1 MVKIIDGNNLLL
13 GRLGTWVAK
22 QLLEGEQIYII
33 NAENIAISGNPVHIV
48 SETLKRRT
56 RGEPFHGPFFPTR
69 PDFIV
74 RRAIK
79 GMLPYT
85 KERGVKAYRR
95 MKVFMGTPEIKSAP
109 APITLPQASL
119 SKLKV
124 IKYIYLKDLSAS
136 IKSKKE

>member
-1 MVKIIDGNNLLL
+1 MIDGNNLLL

-33 NAENIAISGNPVHIV
+33 NAENIAISGNPVNIV
-48 SETLKRRT
+48 SETLRRKT
-56 RGEPFHGPFFPTR
+56 RGEPFHGPFYP
-69 PDFIV
+69 PKHDFIV
-74 RRAIK
+74 RRSIK
-79 GMLPYT
+79 GMLPYN
-85 KERGVKAYRR
+85 KERGAKAYRR
-95 MKVFMGTPEIKSAP
+95 MKVFMGAPKIESAP
-109 APITLPQASL
+109 TPITLPQASL